1 MNSVPAPSPNAG
13 SVSLVS
19 HRMTTMATPGQS
31 RKAGR
36 EVAGAVVI
44 MINRTYTPGRR
55 RLFLARARRAG
66 YARRFGISFRAFP
79 SVIFWWSAAESPSF
93 ETTSSVSRT

>member
-1 MNSVPAPSPNAG
+1 MSSAPAPSPHSG

-19 HRMTTMATPGQS
+19 HRTTTMATPGQS
-31 RKAGR
+31 RNGR
-36 EVAGAVVI
+36 RDVPGAVVI
-44 MINRTYTPGRR
+44 MINGTYTPGRR
-55 RLFLARARRAG
+55 RLFLRG